1 MGEINCLGDSLTGA
15 FVVHLRHLRTNIAFI
30 SKTEEKTIKIIQ
42 NKATFPFIL
51 TLWAYGC
58 TEFISAIAFL
68 FKQFSLWPVI
78 ISSVIRKN
86 SFMNSWKPTDY
97 GKVSLLNS
105 CYNLFIQSLPI
116 TYKQMEAEHESIDL
130 ICPSFCHSLWTLG
143 CLKWYNES
151 KNKYFCLIFF
161 LSFDINSYRS
171 GHDHETPNV
180 GYLLSRTII
189 CDRHQFFN
197 VFLICLKKH
206 YSLLEGNW

>member
-15 FVVHLRHLRTNIAFI
+15 FVVHLRHLTTNIAFI
-30 SKTEEKTIKIIQ
+30 SNTEEKTIKIIQ

-78 ISSVIRKN
+78 LSSVIRKN

-97 GKVSLLNS
+97 GKVSL
-105 CYNLFIQSLPI
+105 
-116 TYKQMEAEHESIDL
+116 
-130 ICPSFCHSLWTLG
+130 
-143 CLKWYNES
+143 KWYNES

-161 LSFDINSYRS
+161 CHLIL
-171 GHDHETPNV
+171 TPIAQDMIMKLQTLVICSV
-180 GYLLSRTII
+180 GQLFVTDTS
-189 CDRHQFFN
+189 FFN

>member
-15 FVVHLRHLRTNIAFI
+15 FVVHLRHLGTNIALI
-30 SKTEEKTIKIIQ
+30 SNTEEKTIKIIQ

-68 FKQFSLWPVI
+68 FKQFSLWTVI

-105 CYNLFIQSLPI
+105 CYKLFIQTFSLSP
-116 TYKQMEAEHESIDL
+116 TSRWKLNTKVSIWFV
-130 ICPSFCHSLWTLG
+130 PVFVTPFELWAVSNDIMKAKINTFALF
-143 CLKWYNES
+143 L
-151 KNKYFCLIFF
+151 

-189 CDRHQFFN
+189 CDRHQFF
-197 VFLICLKKH
+197 
-206 YSLLEGNW
+206 